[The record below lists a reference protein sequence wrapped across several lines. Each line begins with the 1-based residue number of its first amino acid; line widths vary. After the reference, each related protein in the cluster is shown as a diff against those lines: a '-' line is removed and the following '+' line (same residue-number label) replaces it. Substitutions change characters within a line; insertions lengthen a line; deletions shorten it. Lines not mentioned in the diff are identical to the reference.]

1 MVMVERE
8 EESCCNPP
16 SCSGSCQLTGGGGW
30 KKVIA
35 FNSVVTGW
43 WNWTRVIGSDFLSNF
58 TFTDC
63 LEHRRRI
70 KTEEKAKVVTAVLV
84 DSSIYATL

>member
-1 MVMVERE
+1 M
-8 EESCCNPP
+8 
-16 SCSGSCQLTGGGGW
+16 
-30 KKVIA
+30 IA

-84 DSSIYATL
+84 DSSIYATI